1 VIIIGE
7 LINSTRKKIYSA
19 IEARDMNYIKDIAKK
34 QVDAGANYVDVNSGA
49 FVGKEPEYMEWLI
62 KTVREVTDAPLSIDS
77 PNIEA
82 IEVGL
87 KLAGEN
93 AIVNSIT
100 AEKEKF
106 GKLAP
111 IVKKYNASVIALS
124 MDDRGMLDD
133 ANEVLQIIEKMI
145 MSLNELGIPNEK
157 IFIDPLIKPIS
168 TNTCYGLDA
177 MSIIEKVMTT
187 YRNIHTICGLSNVSF
202 GLPKRKLIN
211 QTFLMLLMAK
221 GLDSAIIDPLDNRLM
236 GMIATAEMLLGKDN
250 FCMNYLNTDR
260 EGKLEGLV

>member
-1 VIIIGE
+1 MIIIGE
-7 LINSTRKKIYSA
+7 LINSTRKKIYAA
-19 IEARDMNYIKDIAKK
+19 IEAKDANYIKDIAKK
-34 QVDAGANYVDVNSGA
+34 QVDACANYVDVNSGA
-49 FVGKEPEYMEWLI
+49 FVGKEPEYMEWLV

-87 KLAGEN
+87 KLAGPN

-106 GKLAP
+106 EKLAP
-111 IVKKYNASVIALS
+111 IVKKYNASIIALS

-133 ANEVLQIIEKMI
+133 ANEVLKIIEKLVTD
-145 MSLNELGIPNEK
+145 LNNMGISNEK
-157 IFIDPLIKPIS
+157 IFVDPLIKPIS
-168 TNTCYGLDA
+168 TNSCYGLDA
-177 MSIIEKVMTT
+177 MNIVEKVMTT
-187 YRNIHTICGLSNVSF
+187 FSGIHTICGLSNVSF
-202 GLPKRKLIN
+202 GLPKRKIIN

-236 GMIATAEMLLGKDN
+236 AMILSAEMLLGKDD
-250 FCMNYLNTDR
+250 FCMNYLNADR
-260 EGKLEGLV
+260 EGKLEEVV